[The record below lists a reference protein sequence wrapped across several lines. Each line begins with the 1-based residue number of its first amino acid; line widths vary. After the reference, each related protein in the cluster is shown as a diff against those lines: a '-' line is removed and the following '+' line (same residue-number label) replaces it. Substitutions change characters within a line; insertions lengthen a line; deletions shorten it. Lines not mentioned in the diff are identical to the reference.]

1 MSPSNPLLMD
11 DRQESK
17 TPRDEHSNKCG
28 FHPFPQYISPYWY
41 DTLLD
46 FSLYFFWVWHTHVG
60 FIGNC

>member
-46 FSLYFFWVWHTHVG
+46 SH
-60 FIGNC
+60 FISSGYDILM

>member
-46 FSLYFFWVWHTHVG
+46 FSLYFFWV
-60 FIGNC
+60 